1 MANVSAIY
9 SVGDSL
15 TAYLRH
21 AYELTRVD
29 EGLPSASFALCH
41 AGEMIGTENGA
52 DPVDKPGVTLYLYR
66 VTVNE
71 HLRNDGG
78 QSGTPAL
85 TVNLHYLLTVWAE
98 SAKVEHQITAWV
110 MRTLHT
116 HQALGPSDLTPDG
129 GWGTGELV
137 QIIPA
142 EISLEDTTR
151 IWSALHR
158 PFRPSFTY
166 IARGVPIGI
175 APPPTGKPVV
185 ARRLAFSSSS
195 GTEGGQ

>member
-21 AYELTRVD
+21 AYELSREA
-29 EGLPSASFALCH
+29 EGLPSASFELVPADKMI
-41 AGEMIGTENGA
+41 AGESGD
-52 DPVDKPGVTLYLYR
+52 DPVTKPGVTLYLYR

-71 HLRNDGG
+71 HLRN
-78 QSGTPAL
+78 SGDDYGNPPL
-85 TVNLHYLLTVWAE
+85 TVNLHYLLTAWATE
-98 SAKVEHQITAWV
+98 VKAEHQVLAWV

-116 HQALGPSDLTPDG
+116 HQGLSPSDLTPDG
-129 GWGTGELV
+129 GWASGELV

-151 IWSALHR
+151 IWNGLHR
-158 PFRPSFTY
+158 PFRPSLTY
-166 IARGVPIGI
+166 IARGVKIGI
-175 APPPTGKPVV
+175 QPSPTGKPVV
-185 ARRLAFSSSS
+185 ARRLRFTDQVPS
-195 GTEGGQ
+195 E

>member
-21 AYELTRVD
+21 AYELTRVE
-29 EGLPSASFALCH
+29 EGLPAANFALCH
-41 AGEMIGTENGA
+41 AGQMIGTDNGT
-52 DPVDKPGVTLYLYR
+52 DPVDKPGLSLYLYR

-78 QSGTPAL
+78 ESGTPPL
-85 TVNLHYLLTVWAE
+85 TVNLHYLLTVWADD
-98 SAKVEHQITAWV
+98 AKAEHQLTAWA

-116 HQALGPSDLTPDG
+116 HQALSPSDLTPDG
-129 GWGTGELV
+129 GWGNGELV

-142 EISLEDTTR
+142 EISLEDATR
-151 IWSALHR
+151 IWDALHR
-158 PFRPSFTY
+158 PFRPSLTY
-166 IARGVPIGI
+166 IARGVGIGI
-175 APPPTGKPVV
+175 TPPRTGKPVV
-185 ARRLAFSSSS
+185 ARRLSFSSS
-195 GTEGGQ
+195 GGQGQ